1 MKVWVLAEYF
11 AFEGHELVSVHATEA
26 GARLAA
32 DAMVAE
38 RRDYDIY
45 EMQVTP

>member
-1 MKVWVLAEYF
+1 MLAQYF
-11 AFEGHELVSVHATEA
+11 AFEGHEVTSVHATEA
-26 GARLAA
+26 SAQLAA

-45 EMQVTP
+45 EMDVKP